1 MYIQGKCIGSMVLH
15 EAPTLAST
23 GATVNSRRKINRQ
36 QFQADVEEVDLAE
49 RKKKKKKKIPIKNL
63 RKFLICSDFKI
74 FGLIF

>member
-49 RKKKKKKKIPIKNL
+49 RKKKKKKKNTYQKFKKVLNL
-63 RKFLICSDFKI
+63 FWF
-74 FGLIF
+74 